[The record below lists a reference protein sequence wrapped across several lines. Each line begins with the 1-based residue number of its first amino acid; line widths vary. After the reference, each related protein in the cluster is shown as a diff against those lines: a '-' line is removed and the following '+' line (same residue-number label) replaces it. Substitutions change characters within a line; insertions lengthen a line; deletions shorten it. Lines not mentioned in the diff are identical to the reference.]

1 MSVVLDIVRTY
12 RAPGEVQARRM
23 SGPPREDRA
32 LAVLMG
38 ACSLI
43 FIAQWPRLS
52 REAFLDPSI
61 PFDARM
67 SGALFGWLMVMP
79 LLFYGLSLIL
89 KVVFSAFQMHVDG
102 FRLRSALFW
111 ALLASSPLWLLT
123 GLMAGFAGD
132 GAGPV
137 IAGLLALGSFLVFA
151 GFGLV
156 AAIRSGQVARV

>member
-1 MSVVLDIVRTY
+1 
-12 RAPGEVQARRM
+12 
-23 SGPPREDRA
+23 
-32 LAVLMG
+32 MG
-38 ACSLI
+38 ACFLI

-79 LLFYGLSLIL
+79 LVLYGLSLVLKFIL
-89 KVVFSAFQMHVDG
+89 AALRMPVEG

-111 ALLASSPLWLLT
+111 ALLASTPLWLLT

-137 IAGLLALGSFLVFA
+137 VAGVLALGSFLTFA
-151 GFGLV
+151 VFGLV
-156 AAIRSGQVARV
+156 AAVRTGQEAAA

>member
-12 RAPGEVQARRM
+12 RAPAEVQARRM

-38 ACSLI
+38 ACFLI

-79 LLFYGLSLIL
+79 LLFYVLSLVL
-89 KVVFSAFQMHVDG
+89 KGIMALLRISVDG
-102 FRLRSALFW
+102 FRVRSALFW
-111 ALLASSPLWLLT
+111 ALLASAPLWLLT
-123 GLMAGFAGD
+123 GLMSGFAGD
-132 GAGPV
+132 GAGPMV
-137 IAGLLALGSFLVFA
+137 AGILALGSFLTFA

-156 AAIRSGQVARV
+156 AAVRSGQEAAV